1 MTSLP
6 MEPRTFELFVDTEG
20 MVLPGAGVLAAF
32 VPPSADE
39 QGATPVVTMAC
50 DPRHDPG
57 RPMADLTA
65 PVMAY
70 VREFMPDDTAD
81 AQWAVIDNYGRF
93 FEVIA
98 DWANWPASPP
108 AVRLEK
114 FPGGGSV
121 DSFFKLTGGAGEASI
136 ELLSAMLEA
145 PLKYETTPSEEEFL
159 GAVEA
164 HSNLPAPGAIFQKV
178 DAAANEGDAKK
189 IAAAVQPDPVLSS
202 SLINSANAARFA
214 ASAKTGSV
222 PQAVV
227 RLGTGFVRRIVFV
240 AEMMA
245 RYQKGACKNFDYHGY
260 WMNAVANGAAMR
272 GLLEDFDLPPRMGDE
287 AFTIGL
293 VSGIGWLAM
302 AETFP
307 DFMTKYLERCEGA
320 DPVTK
325 ARAYKE
331 IFPCPVN
338 RVSERYLERFSF
350 PELVREAILGHDDK
364 SRPWFD
370 CLARA
375 TRVANSLSPFIC
387 NPVPNTI
394 PVPAACEEEWQRWR
408 TLLAAA

>member
-1 MTSLP
+1 
-6 MEPRTFELFVDTEG
+6 MEPRTFELCVDADGKTW
-20 MVLPGAGVLAAF
+20 PGKGVLVAF
-32 VPPSADE
+32 VPPSDDE
-39 QGATPVVTMAC
+39 PSATAVVAMAS
-50 DPRHDPG
+50 DPRNDPG
-57 RPMADLTA
+57 RPMSELAAST
-65 PVMAY
+65 MAY
-70 VREFMPDDTAD
+70 VRELMPTETAE

-93 FEVIA
+93 FDATA
-98 DWANWPASPP
+98 DWSVTPLTI
-108 AVRLEK
+108 RLDK
-114 FPGGGSV
+114 FPDGGSV
-121 DSFFKLTGGAGEASI
+121 EAFFKLTGGAGEASI

-145 PLKYETTPSEEEFL
+145 PIHYETTPSEMEFL

-178 DAAANEGDAKK
+178 DAAAHEGDAKK
-189 IAAAVQPDPVLSS
+189 IASAVQPDPVLSS

-214 ASAKTGSV
+214 AGARTGSV
-222 PQAVV
+222 PQAVM

-245 RYQKGACKNFDYHGY
+245 RYQKGACKPFDYHGY
-260 WMNAVANGAAMR
+260 WMHAVATGAAMR
-272 GLLEDFDLPPRMGDE
+272 VLLTDFDLPERMADE

-307 DFMTKYLERCEGA
+307 EFMSRYLERCAGA

-338 RVSERYLERFSF
+338 RVSDRYLERFSF
-350 PELVREAILGHDDK
+350 PETIRDAIMCQTEN
-364 SRPWFD
+364 SRAWFD

-375 TRVANSLSPFIC
+375 ARVANARSPVVC
-387 NPVPNTI
+387 SPVPTTI
-394 PVPAACEEEWQRWR
+394 PVPAACQEEWQRWQS
-408 TLLAAA
+408 LLASA

>member
-1 MTSLP
+1 MIA
-6 MEPRTFELFVDTEG
+6 EPSTFELQIGLDRLAT
-20 MVLPGAGVLAAF
+20 PGKGVLVAV
-32 VPPSADE
+32 VPPADE
-39 QGATPVVTMAC
+39 TGATPVVVLAC

-57 RPMADLTA
+57 QPIADLA
-65 PVMAY
+65 QPAIVF
-70 VREFMPDDTAD
+70 VRHALGEQVDGAV
-81 AQWAVIDNYGRF
+81 WAAIDNFGRF
-93 FEVIA
+93 HEVLNVGDMTVPI
-98 DWANWPASPP
+98 
-108 AVRLEK
+108 RLEK
-114 FPGGGSV
+114 FPDGGSV
-121 DSFFKLTGGAGEASI
+121 DAFFRVAGAAAEATI

-145 PLKYETTPSEEEFL
+145 PRDYDTTPSEEEFL

-178 DAAANEGDAKK
+178 DAAAHEGDAKA

-214 ASAKTGSV
+214 AAAKTGSV

-245 RYQKGACKNFDYHGY
+245 KYQKGACKTFDYHGY

-272 GLLEDFDLPPRMGDE
+272 GLLTDFDINERMADE
-287 AFTIGL
+287 AFTAGL

-307 DFMTKYLERCEGA
+307 DMMARYLERCKNA
-320 DPVTK
+320 DPITK
-325 ARAYKE
+325 ARAYRE

-338 RVSERYLERFSF
+338 LVSERYLERFNF
-350 PELVREAILGHDDK
+350 PDTIRGAITG
-364 SRPWFD
+364 RVEGQRNWFD

-375 TRVANSLSPFIC
+375 TRIANALVPFVC
-387 NPVPNTI
+387 NPVPTTI
-394 PVPAACEEEWQRWR
+394 PVPDACREEWDHWR
-408 TLLAAA
+408 LMFAGA